1 MTDAN
6 VIKQKVAEITA
17 TVVAKSRAGRDPV
30 NQPIINNWVEAL
42 GDRNPIYTDEA
53 AARAAGHPGIV
64 APPAMIR
71 RCGRCSAWP
80 GNVRPTIPWAR

>member
-17 TVVAKSRAGRDPV
+17 TVVAKPRAGRDPV

-53 AARAAGHPGIV
+53 AARDAGHPGIV
-64 APPAMIR
+64 APPAMIQVWTMF
-71 RCGRCSAWP
+71 GLGES
-80 GNVRPTIPWAR
+80 VRPTIPWAR